1 MPPPIQKDPFTE
13 LHLDVIAC
21 SKCRLRDG
29 CAQPVGGAG
38 DAKADIV
45 VIGEAP
51 GYTEDKEGIPFIGKS
66 GTRLNKWL
74 KLAGLRRRDLWVT
87 NVLKC
92 QPTALVDDGKG
103 NTIRRMR
110 FPSDADN
117 TDGPVDQCLPWLH
130 RELRLLQPLA
140 VVLAGKRA
148 LHHVLMR
155 DSLDS
160 ADPISPW
167 VGKILRRR
175 DLFGETRFGV
185 MYHPSFILR
194 SKNPWDESA
203 CIETLK
209 KIADYVKAVRG
220 GEPAPPI
227 ELTNVRPGKTI
238 QHQQRMTLFGGP
250 HESTD

>member
-1 MPPPIQKDPFTE
+1 MPSPIGKDPFTE
-13 LHLDVIAC
+13 LLLDVIAC
-21 SKCRLRDG
+21 NKCRLRDG
-29 CAQPVGGAG
+29 CAQPVGGG
-38 DAKADIV
+38 GEAKADIV
-45 VIGEAP
+45 LIGEAP
-51 GYTEDKEGIPFIGKS
+51 GYTEDKKSVPFIGKS
-66 GTRLNKWL
+66 GMRLNKWL
-74 KLAGLRRRDLWVT
+74 KLAGIRRRELWLT

-92 QPTALVDDGKG
+92 LPTVQADDGKG
-103 NTIRRMR
+103 NMVRRMR

-117 TDGPVDQCLPWLH
+117 SKGPVDRCLPWLV
-130 RELRLLQPLA
+130 RELKLVRPRA

-175 DLFGETRFGV
+175 DLYGETRFGV
-185 MYHPSFILR
+185 IYHPSFILR
-194 SKNPWDESA
+194 NKNPLDESA

-209 KIADYVKAVRG
+209 KIADYVQALRE

-227 ELTNVRPGKTI
+227 ELKNVRPGKAI

-250 HESTD
+250 HEPAD